1 MQSIVQTLMRRW
13 LKLAP
18 SAVCAAAVLAVASAA
33 QAQPRPYIG
42 FVYPAG
48 GQRGTTFQIRL
59 GGQGMAAD
67 SEVFVSGKGVRAKV
81 LEYLPRLNPQ
91 EHSLLR
97 EQLAELK
104 RPTAKKNQESLEM
117 MARIELR
124 LAEYVNTPACNSI
137 SNIMLVEVTI
147 DKDAEPGP
155 RELILSTLRGVSNP
169 LVFHVG
175 QVPEVSRKPMLSAV
189 AASSRQGGDGAP
201 QAARRRGGTAD
212 HVALHGERPDC
223 FRRGEPLPFP
233 GPQGAAAGVLGPGA
247 AIGSLHCRRGARLVS
262 AGDGVYDAQGKE
274 LAYDDDYRFKPD
286 PVILFEVPKDG
297 EYMFTITDAIYRG
310 REDFVYR
317 VTVGELPFVTSIFPL
332 GGRAGQ
338 PAKVK

>member
-18 SAVCAAAVLAVASAA
+18 SAVALAAVLAVASAA

-147 DKDAEPGP
+147 DKGAEPGP

-175 QVPEVSRKPMLSAV
+175 QVPEVSRKAMLSA
-189 AASSRQGGDGAP
+189 SLQ
-201 QAARRRGGTAD
+201 
-212 HVALHGERPDC
+212 
-223 FRRGEPLPFP
+223 
-233 GPQGAAAGVLGPGA
+233 VLGKEETASASGPTTRWN
-247 AIGSLHCRRGARLVS
+247 SRL
-262 AGDGVYDAQGKE
+262 
-274 LAYDDDYRFKPD
+274 PC
-286 PVILFEVPKDG
+286 
-297 EYMFTITDAIYRG
+297 
-310 REDFVYR
+310 
-317 VTVGELPFVTSIFPL
+317 
-332 GGRAGQ
+332 
-338 PAKVK
+338 PAP